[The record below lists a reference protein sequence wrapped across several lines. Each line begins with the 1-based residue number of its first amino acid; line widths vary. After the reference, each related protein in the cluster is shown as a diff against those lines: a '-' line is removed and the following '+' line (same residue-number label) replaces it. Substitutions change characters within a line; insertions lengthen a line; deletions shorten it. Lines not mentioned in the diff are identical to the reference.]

1 MAISFNDYGK
11 ILGYKTQGRAHK
23 GQSDMIMDQA
33 WWRDIQSQTAYVYDY
48 YHDLQSEEKLKLD
61 DLHPDIDEFKT
72 SLDIKFIRH
81 QSQTYDKDQV
91 TFWLQMRPGQK
102 CNVDYYGDVLG
113 ERYDALFPVGLY
125 VDILQE
131 DGKYDRWLIVDKANY
146 NGNQFPTFEILRC
159 DKVFQWIHAGKKYQC
174 AGVLRSQ
181 NSYNS
186 GLWTDYKMTSI
197 EDQQKFAVPMTRDT
211 ETLFYNHRMIVDTK
225 VESEP
230 RVWLISK
237 VNRISPNGICRVT
250 LYQDKFDQHKD
261 YIERDENGNIIGMW
275 ADYYSSNIEP
285 TPVQQDEPDSSSLTS
300 SITCSGK
307 QQIKIGGSAKTLTV
321 SFYDDGDEADYQ
333 PGEWAFTIDDADVFD
348 LLTITTVADG
358 KIKVEFNGDD
368 SYINKILKV
377 TFTSGEISS
386 SLDLEILPL

>member
-1 MAISFNDYGK
+1 
-11 ILGYKTQGRAHK
+11 
-23 GQSDMIMDQA
+23 
-33 WWRDIQSQTAYVYDY
+33 
-48 YHDLQSEEKLKLD
+48 
-61 DLHPDIDEFKT
+61 
-72 SLDIKFIRH
+72 
-81 QSQTYDKDQV
+81 
-91 TFWLQMRPGQK
+91 
-102 CNVDYYGDVLG
+102 
-113 ERYDALFPVGLY
+113 
-125 VDILQE
+125 
-131 DGKYDRWLIVDKANY
+131 
-146 NGNQFPTFEILRC
+146 
-159 DKVFQWIHAGKKYQC
+159 
-174 AGVLRSQ
+174 
-181 NSYNS
+181 
-186 GLWTDYKMTSI
+186 
-197 EDQQKFAVPMTRDT
+197 MTRDT

-237 VNRISPNGICRVT
+237 INRISPNGICRVT

-285 TPVQQDEPDSSSLTS
+285 TPVQQDEPDSPSLTS

-321 SFYDDGDEADYQ
+321 LFYDNGEPTDYQ
-333 PGEWAFTIDDADVFD
+333 SGEWVFAIDDANASD

-358 KIKVEFNGDD
+358 KIKVKFNGDD